1 MTVEKRILIASW
13 LFLIGSALF
22 MVDAISENIDHI
34 SLMSFTHLSEGAL
47 FLVGS
52 MFFMPEQNSNTR
64 NEP

>member
-22 MVDAISENIDHI
+22 MADAISENIDHI
-34 SLMSFTHLSEGAL
+34 SLMSFTHLSEGIL